1 MEALFQLGLFV
12 ILLTAGFFFGSSREK
27 KHYKSIL
34 ERQKKY
40 AVIATRSEK
49 IRDFSP
55 YSDAMLV
62 TGSVVIASDYF
73 KNFVA
78 SIKNLFGGRLNSF
91 ESLMDRGRRESVLR
105 MKENASHWGADEI
118 LEVRLESSALD
129 AIGIEVFAYGTAVKK
144 RKSSDALA

>member
-1 MEALFQLGLFV
+1 MEAIFQLIIFA

-34 ERQKKY
+34 QRQKQY
-40 AVIATRSEK
+40 SAIATRSDK

-55 YSDAMLV
+55 YTDAQLV

-78 SIKNLFGGRLNSF
+78 SIKNIFGGRLSSY

-105 MKENASHWGADEI
+105 MKEAASKWGADEI

-144 RKSSDALA
+144 RKTGNVIA